1 MIYVK
6 FYLSIFV
13 FAQERSLPNLQRIT
27 ASLIQ
32 FKVESMNVEKNLQ
45 SAYALLSD
53 CARKTESKLIVFP
66 ESFTTGFTPK
76 GSVEE
81 LWKAVEPIPGPITD
95 RAIKWAKEFNTYLCF
110 PTYERGEKFPVVYNS
125 AALIGPEG
133 LLGVYRKTHPFPA
146 ERLAAGG
153 WTTPGSRPFCVET
166 PIGKIGI
173 VICYDGDF
181 PELSRVTTLMGAE
194 IICRPSAF
202 LRTFD
207 QWELTNKARAYD
219 NHVYWLATNLVGEDA
234 SGSSFFGSSMIVHPS
249 GQVLSLASGCD
260 EFVWAELDP
269 EPIKTI
275 SPSSSRKQNFD
286 HLQDRNLKAYK
297 NILNEGMSNFEP
309 NKRVPIERT
318 GGDELV

>member
-1 MIYVK
+1 M
-6 FYLSIFV
+6 
-13 FAQERSLPNLQRIT
+13 QRIT

-32 FKVESMNVEKNLQ
+32 FKVEPMNIEKNLQ
-45 SAYALLSD
+45 KAYSLLSD
-53 CARKTESKLIVFP
+53 CVKKTDSSLIVFP

-76 GSVEE
+76 GTVQE
-81 LWKAVEPIPGPITD
+81 LWNAVDPIPGPTSD

-110 PTYERGEKFPVVYNS
+110 PAYERGEEFPIVYNS

-133 LLGVYRKTHPFPA
+133 LLGVYRKTHPFPN

-153 WTTPGSRPFCVET
+153 WTTPGNKPFCMET

-181 PELSRVTTLMGAE
+181 PELSRVTALMGAE

-202 LRTFD
+202 LRTYD

-234 SGSSFFGSSMIVHPS
+234 RGASFFGSSMIVHPS
-249 GQVLSLASGCD
+249 GQKMAQASGCD

-297 NILNEGMSNFEP
+297 NILDEGKSSFEP
-309 NKRVPIERT
+309 NKRIPTKGT
-318 GGDELV
+318 GGDEIV